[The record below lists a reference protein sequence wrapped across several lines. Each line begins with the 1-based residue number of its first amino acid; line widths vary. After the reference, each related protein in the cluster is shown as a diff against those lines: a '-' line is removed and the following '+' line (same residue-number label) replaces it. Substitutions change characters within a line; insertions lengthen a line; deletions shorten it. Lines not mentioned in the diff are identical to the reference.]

1 MVDAERYIA
10 PAIGSDDLYLA
21 NASAGLMSAPV
32 LDAVIGHLRR
42 EAEVGAGEAAG
53 EASARLEAGYAAA
66 ARLIGADPDEVAMLD
81 SGNRG
86 MQQLIQSVPLS
97 PGDHVLVDRTCW
109 CGTLDMLRDVKGI
122 VVDVMATDRW
132 GRADVEAT
140 RANLHPAT
148 RLVILTWCP
157 ATAGTVNPAAEI
169 GALAAS
175 IGAWYFVDACQMLGQ
190 RPVDVKALGCH
201 GLTASGRKWL
211 RGPRGTSL
219 LFASR
224 AFLSET
230 KAYMPDQV
238 GASRSDAR
246 RYEQGEGYV
255 AGRIGLGVAA
265 EGAQA
270 IGLPRI
276 HDHLSGITAAIRAGL
291 AEVPEVDL
299 IGQDGDD
306 LSALVTFTLAQ
317 RSSIAVGDLLAAR
330 GIVINTPL
338 ASYSPY
344 DMAARGLTDVVRV
357 APQMFTTTAD
367 VQRLVKAV
375 AEIALASPE
384 G

>member
-1 MVDAERYIA
+1 MIDVERYIA

-42 EAEVGAGEAAG
+42 EAEVGAGQAAIEARG
-53 EASARLEAGYAAA
+53 RLEAGYAAA
-66 ARLIGADPDEVAMLD
+66 ARLIGADPDEVAILD

-86 MQQLIQSVPLS
+86 MQQLIQSVPLV

-109 CGTLDMLRDVKGI
+109 CATLDMLRKVKGI
-122 VVDVMATDRW
+122 VVDVMATDHC

-157 ATAGTVNPAAEI
+157 ATAGTVNPAEEI

-190 RPVDVKALGCH
+190 RPVDVRALGCH

-224 AFLSET
+224 AFLNGTE
-230 KAYMPDQV
+230 AYMPDQV
-238 GASRSDAR
+238 GAPRSDAR
-246 RYEQGEGYV
+246 RYEQGEGYI
-255 AGRIGLGVAA
+255 AGRIGFGVAV
-265 EGAQA
+265 EGALE
-270 IGLPRI
+270 IGLSRI
-276 HDHLSGITAAIRAGL
+276 HDHLSGITSAIRARL
-291 AEVPEVDL
+291 AQVPGVELV
-299 IGQDGDD
+299 GQDGED
-306 LSALVTFTLAQ
+306 LSALVTFTLAE
-317 RSSIAVGDLLAAR
+317 RSSIDVGDLLAAR

-344 DMAARGLTDVVRV
+344 DMAARGLTAVVRV
-357 APQMFTTTAD
+357 APQMFTSTSD
-367 VQRLVKAV
+367 VDRLVEAV
-375 AEIALASPE
+375 AEIALASQE